1 MMRGF
6 LVGLLSLGLLACGG
20 DDEDVSVADQPL
32 QGQINGQAWTIG
44 SATTNDFL
52 SDEETIWVDA
62 HLAPDVACNG
72 FPGGSGES
80 GLIINV
86 PREVG
91 TYTLGLSLNMTFVY
105 KVDGESN
112 NDVATNGV
120 IIVEEITDT
129 QITASLRATFDGD
142 NTVEGRFVAELCGP
156 R

>member
-1 MMRGF
+1 MMRGL
-6 LVGLLSLGLLACGG
+6 LVGLVSLSVLACGG

-62 HLAPDVACNG
+62 HLAPDVACTG
-72 FPGGSGES
+72 FPVSGER

-91 TYTLGLSLNMTFVY
+91 TYMFDLSLNMTFVY

-112 NDVATNGV
+112 NNVATDGV

-129 QITASLRATFDGD
+129 QITASLRGTFDGD